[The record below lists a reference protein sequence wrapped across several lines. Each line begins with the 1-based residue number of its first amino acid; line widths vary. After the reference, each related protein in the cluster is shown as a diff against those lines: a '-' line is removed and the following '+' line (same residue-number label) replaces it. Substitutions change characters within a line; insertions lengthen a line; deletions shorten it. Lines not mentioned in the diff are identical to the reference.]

1 MDHSTEKNETMLD
14 LKFIRENPEI
24 VKAGVGKKN
33 GGGDIE
39 AIVQFDIKRREILKE
54 VEALKAERNKVS
66 DEIPR
71 KKKAGEP
78 VEEMILAMRKV
89 GDQIAAKD
97 TELREIET
105 QLNSALA
112 WIPNIPHESVPV
124 GDETHNQK
132 VREWGEI
139 PKRDFKVLPHWE
151 IGQKLGIMDLE
162 AATKISG
169 SGFYVL
175 KGQGAQLERALINYM
190 IDLHTTAG
198 FTEVRVPVLV
208 NADTMY
214 GTGQLPKLADD
225 MYKTEGDNMYLIPT
239 AEVPVTNLHKQEIV
253 SADALPIY
261 YVAYTPCFRREAGAA
276 GKDTRGMIRVHQFD
290 KVELVKIVRP
300 ENSYDELES
309 LVAEAEKVLQGLKIP
324 YRVMMLASGDMS
336 FASAKTYDI
345 DLWAAGV
352 EKYLEISSCSN
363 FEDFQARRMNCRFR
377 DKDKNVKFP
386 HTLNGSGTALARL
399 IPAILENYQNADG
412 TITIPEVLRP
422 YMRGAEIIK

>member
-1 MDHSTEKNETMLD
+1 MLD
-14 LKFIRENPEI
+14 LKYIREHPET
-24 VKAGVGKKN
+24 VKTGVGKKN
-33 GGGDIE
+33 GGGDID
-39 AIVQFDIKRREILKE
+39 AIVGLDAQRRDILKE
-54 VEALKAERNKVS
+54 VETLKAERNRVS

-78 VEEMILAMRKV
+78 VDEMILAMRKV
-89 GDQIAAKD
+89 GDQIAVKD
-97 TELREIET
+97 AELRELET
-105 QLNSALA
+105 KLNTALT
-112 WIPNIPHESVPV
+112 WIPNVPHESVPV
-124 GDETHNQK
+124 GDETHNK
-132 VREWGEI
+132 KIREWGEI
-139 PKRDFKVLPHWE
+139 TKRDFKVLPHWE

-190 IDLHTTAG
+190 IDLHTAAG

-208 NADTMY
+208 NSDTMY
-214 GTGQLPKLADD
+214 GTGQLPKLAED
-225 MYKTEGDNMYLIPT
+225 MYKTEGDNMWLIPT
-239 AEVPVTNLHKQEIV
+239 AEVPVTNLHKQEIL
-253 SADALPIY
+253 AAEALPKY

-290 KVELVKIVRP
+290 KVEMVKLVRP
-300 ENSYDELES
+300 EHSYEELES
-309 LVAEAEKVLQGLKIP
+309 LLAEAEKVLQGLKIP
-324 YRVMMLASGDMS
+324 YRVMLLASGDMS

-345 DLWAAGV
+345 DLWSAGV

-377 DKDKNVKFP
+377 DTDKTIKYP

-422 YMRGAEIIK
+422 YMRGAEFIK